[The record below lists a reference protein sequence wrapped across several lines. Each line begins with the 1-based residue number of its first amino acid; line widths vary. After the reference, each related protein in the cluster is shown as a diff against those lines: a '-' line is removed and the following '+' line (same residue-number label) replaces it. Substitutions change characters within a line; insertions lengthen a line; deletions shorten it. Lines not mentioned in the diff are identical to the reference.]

1 MQHER
6 TPQPGRGRHATAPWR
21 IPWAGWKDIF
31 WRTYQRINDNR
42 LLAVAAGVVFYGLL
56 ALFPGITAIGVAVR
70 PVCQPI
76 HDQRPPLLDGGMLP
90 GDAFQILQD
99 QVNRLAAKGEAKLGF
114 GFIFGLGL
122 ALWSANAGMKAIMDA
137 LNVVYDEKEKRGF
150 IKLNLVS
157 LAFTLGRHS
166 SVLLAIGAVVVLP
179 LVLNYAGLGNV
190 SEARCNALCD
200 GRFCWC

>member
-1 MQHER
+1 M
-6 TPQPGRGRHATAPWR
+6 G
-21 IPWAGWKDIF
+21 GWTDIL

-56 ALFPGITAIGVAVR
+56 ALFPGITALVSLYGLFASPSTINDHLSS
-70 PVCQPI
+70 I
-76 HDQRPPLLDGGMLP
+76 GGMLP

-99 QVNRLAAKGEAKLGF
+99 QVNRLVAKGGTKLSF
-114 GFIFGLGL
+114 GFILGLGL

-157 LAFTLGRHS
+157 LAFTLAAIA
-166 SVLLAIGAVVVLP
+166 SVLLAIGAVVVVP
-179 LVLNYAGLGNV
+179 VVLNYVGLGSIGSTLVNV
-190 SEARCNALCD
+190 LRWPLLLALIIV
-200 GRFCWC
+200 GLALLYRYGPSRREPRWQW